1 MLNKLLS
8 IFFCTIS
15 LTACAQVDTT
25 EVVIDSIS
33 ADTTEIV
40 TLTNIISNSTAMK
53 AFFEK
58 LQMLEEQKSGK
69 INIVHIGDSHIQA
82 DLFSGTIRE
91 NLQTRFGNGGLGFSF
106 PHSMAKTNGSRYVRY
121 TSNASW
127 ESRRNIYPENGIP
140 IGLSGIGLT
149 TQKDFVIEVSLR
161 DTAYAFNTLKII
173 TPVNISCFD
182 AATSS
187 KTIILESDAPKVINH
202 KIKSGEV
209 LGTIARKYHVTV
221 AQLKKANGLRSDNIR
236 AGKTLK
242 IPTGE
247 MEQRKVKRSEFI
259 PLPLEN
265 DGTAYSYHS
274 DAPLSKIY
282 LLPNAS
288 SEIYSLNGLV
298 LEKDAPGVLYHNI
311 GVNGAKAS
319 DYNKYP
325 LFFEQL
331 PALNPDLIIISLGTN
346 ESFDKIEVADYI
358 IQLNTFINNIRAKN
372 PEVCLLVMTP
382 PPSLFKRKYPNTFVA
397 AYAKNIVLQEAD
409 ENYAS
414 WDMFSELGGL
424 YGVNKNA
431 AKGLMSS
438 DKVHYSVQGYQKQ
451 GMLFTEA
458 FMNAYN
464 NFKNN
469 GE

>member
-1 MLNKLLS
+1 
-8 IFFCTIS
+8 
-15 LTACAQVDTT
+15 
-25 EVVIDSIS
+25 
-33 ADTTEIV
+33 
-40 TLTNIISNSTAMK
+40 MK